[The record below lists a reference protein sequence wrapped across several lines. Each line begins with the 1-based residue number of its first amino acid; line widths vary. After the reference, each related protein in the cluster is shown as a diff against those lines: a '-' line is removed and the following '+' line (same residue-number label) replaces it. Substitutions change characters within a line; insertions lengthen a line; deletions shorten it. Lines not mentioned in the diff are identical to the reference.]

1 MIVDIIHPG
10 RANVPKAELKE
21 VTGGGF

>member
-10 RANVPKAELKE
+10 RANVAKSELQG
-21 VTGGGF
+21 VIGGMY